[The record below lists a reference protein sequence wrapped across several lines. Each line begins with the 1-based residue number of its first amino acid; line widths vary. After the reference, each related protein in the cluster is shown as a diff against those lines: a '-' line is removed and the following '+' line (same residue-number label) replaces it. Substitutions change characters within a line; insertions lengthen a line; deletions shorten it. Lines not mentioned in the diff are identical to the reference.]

1 MFTSLTKYIPYY
13 KNNLKIALPVV
24 LTQVGGGMVALF
36 DNIMVGHLGAVEL
49 AAVAFANSV
58 YILGH
63 VFAMGAVMGLTPLV
77 GQAFVQ
83 KDTDYVKALFQNGLL
98 YVLLLG
104 VMMSVVLLMVYLGF
118 DFMGQVP
125 EVIVLAK
132 PYYLIQILSLLP
144 YLLFCLCKQFLE
156 GLGNTKVAMNI
167 TMVSCVVN
175 IVLNYLLIYGKL
187 GFPRWGVVGAGVATL
202 IARVLMPILFFVV
215 LKYSSEFSSFLKWDK
230 SIGGRCRY
238 MKKIAQVGLPIG
250 GHMLLECTAFAM
262 CSIMVGWLGAVPL
275 AANQI
280 AQNISNLTFMLV
292 VGIGS
297 ATTIRVSHRLGEGNF
312 YALRMAGK
320 ASVHLCLL
328 TNSLMAL
335 LMIVFASY
343 IPRIFTTDVD
353 VITTAAPLIILA
365 GLFQISDGMQTV
377 GVSILRGL
385 TDVRRPVVYAFISY
399 ICINLPVGYYLGF
412 ICGLGEI
419 GIWIGFIVGLSIA
432 ALLYHVRCYR
442 QINKLEKQSVKSI
455 E

>member
-1 MFTSLTKYIPYY
+1 MFTALAKYIPYY

-83 KDTDYVKALFQNGLL
+83 HDTGYVKSLFQNGIL

-104 VMMSVVLLMVYLGF
+104 LLMSLILLLVYLGF
-118 DFMGQVP
+118 DSMGQVP

-132 PYYLIQILSLLP
+132 PYYLIQILSLVP
-144 YLLFCLCKQFLE
+144 YLLFCLFKQFLE

-175 IVLNYLLIYGKL
+175 IVLNYLLIYGKM

-202 IARVLMPILFFVV
+202 ISRFLMPVMFFVV
-215 LKYSSEFSSFLKWDK
+215 LKCSSQFSHYLRLESSTRFGWNYL
-230 SIGGRCRY
+230 
-238 MKKIAQVGLPIG
+238 KKIAIVGLPIG
-250 GHMLLECTAFAM
+250 GHMLLECMAFAL

-297 ATTIRVSHRLGEGNF
+297 ATTIRVSHRLGENNF
-312 YALRMAGK
+312 YGLRMAGK
-320 ASVHLCLL
+320 ASIHLCLL
-328 TNSLMAL
+328 TNSVMAL
-335 LMIVFASY
+335 LMIVFASF
-343 IPRIFTTDVD
+343 IPRIFTTDLD
-353 VITTAAPLIILA
+353 VIRTAAPLIILA
-365 GLFQISDGMQTV
+365 GLFQISDGLQTV

-385 TDVRRPVVYAFISY
+385 TDVRRPVLYAFISY
-399 ICINLPVGYYLGF
+399 ICINLPLGYYLSF
-412 ICGLGEI
+412 VCGLGER

-432 ALLYHVRCYR
+432 ALLYHVRCHR
-442 QINKLEKQSVKSI
+442 QINKLEKQSSTSI
-455 E
+455 